1 MAQSDP
7 FLTPGEGERPH
18 LKLTISPTHA
28 PSTSSPQFL
37 SQSPTLSLNG
47 LPFPHI
53 HLSFLLLWLITAP
66 FTIHQSRTM
75 SIFPIST
82 LFTLLHPLH
91 LLLHLLLHLHL
102 LLQQPPLLHHRQQR
116 YHLHP
121 KVKAAKTTKDPQL
134 DVFLANCII
143 KLP

>member
-91 LLLHLLLHLHL
+91 LLLHLHL

>member
-1 MAQSDP
+1 MAQPDN
-7 FLTPGEGERPH
+7 LTPGEGERPH

-28 PSTSSPQFL
+28 PSTSCPQFL
-37 SQSPTLSLNG
+37 SQFPTLSLNG

-82 LFTLLHPLH
+82 LFNLLHPLH
-91 LLLHLLLHLHL
+91 LHLLP
-102 LLQQPPLLHHRQQR
+102 QQPPLLHHRQQR